1 MTIISGFLV
10 LASIL
15 SQQYVRAG
23 KQIIDQHEDVDN
35 VKYCGML
42 KKKSEKKQKNIKGP
56 FACFLR

>member
-1 MTIISGFLV
+1 MTIISGCLV

-15 SQQYVRAG
+15 GQQYVRAG

-42 KKKSEKKQKNIKGP
+42 KKVRKKAEKY
-56 FACFLR
+56 